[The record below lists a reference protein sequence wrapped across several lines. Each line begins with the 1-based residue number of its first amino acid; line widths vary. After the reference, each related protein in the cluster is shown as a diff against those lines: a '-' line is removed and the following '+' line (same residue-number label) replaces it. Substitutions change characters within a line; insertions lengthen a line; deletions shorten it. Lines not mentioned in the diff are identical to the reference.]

1 MTSDPNDKKSQP
13 QSSGQQGSDGNVK
26 TTAAGKL
33 VKQARSAL
41 ESRITTISDQD
52 TVLQQSRFWIK
63 AVTWSLIGTTVIGIG
78 WLAVA
83 RTEEVVVATG
93 KLDPMGNVKNVRI
106 PPGGMVE
113 AILVKNGQR
122 VSKGQ
127 ALIRLD
133 QESSSEQLKSLTKGV
148 EEKSTQIGQKQQ
160 QMKLKR
166 QERERT
172 TELNQE
178 QIASTQANL
187 RLEQDILNRLASLAK
202 EGGVKDIQYL
212 QQRNKVQELK
222 GELTKREIDGR
233 REINRIDQQIEQINA
248 ELAGL
253 RSERAQLNANLTE
266 VQVSNKN
273 QTLRAPV
280 DGIVFDLKLNNPGF
294 ISQAMSS
301 EVMLKVVPFNTLEAN
316 VMIPSNKIGF
326 VRVGQPA
333 DISID
338 SFPASDFG
346 VLEGTVE
353 SVGSDALPP
362 DPQQMRQEYT
372 YPAVIKL
379 ASQQLK
385 LNSGK
390 QLPLQVGMSL
400 TANIKLR
407 SVSYLQL
414 LLNTF
419 QSKTD
424 SLRQL

>member
-1 MTSDPNDKKSQP
+1 MTMDPNGNDKKTP
-13 QSSGQQGSDGNVK
+13 G
-26 TTAAGKL
+26 GKL

-41 ESRITTISDQD
+41 QSRITTISDQD
-52 TVLQQSRFWIK
+52 TVLQQSGFWMK
-63 AVTWSLIGTTVIGIG
+63 AVTWSLIGTTAIGIG
-78 WLAVA
+78 WLAIA

-93 KLDPMGNVKNVRI
+93 KLDPIGNVKNVRI
-106 PPGGMVE
+106 PPGGVVE

-122 VSKGQ
+122 VSKGE

-133 QESSSEQLKSLTKGV
+133 QESSSEKLKSLSKSV

-160 QMKLKR
+160 QLQLKKLERKR
-166 QERERT
+166 T
-172 TELNQE
+172 GELNRE
-178 QIASTQANL
+178 QLATTRANL
-187 RLEQDILNRLASLAK
+187 QLQQEILNRLASLAS
-202 EGGVKDIQYL
+202 EGGVKDIEFL

-222 GELTKREIDGR
+222 GELTKRELDGR
-233 REINRIDQQIEQINA
+233 RQINQIDQQIEQLNA

-266 VQVSNKN
+266 VRVTNKN
-273 QTLRAPV
+273 ETLRAPV

-301 EVMLKVVPFNTLEAN
+301 EVMLKVVPFNTLEAD

-326 VRVGQPA
+326 VREGQPA

-362 DPQQMRQEYT
+362 YPQQMRQEYT
-372 YPAVIKL
+372 YPAVITLK
-379 ASQQLK
+379 SQQLK
-385 LNSGK
+385 LKSGK
-390 QLPLQVGMSL
+390 ELPLQVGMSL

>member
-1 MTSDPNDKKSQP
+1 MTMDPNGNDKNTS
-13 QSSGQQGSDGNVK
+13 
-26 TTAAGKL
+26 AGKL

-52 TVLQQSRFWIK
+52 NVLQQSRFWMK
-63 AVTWSLIGTTVIGIG
+63 TVTWSLIGTTVIGIG
-78 WLAVA
+78 WLAIA

-93 KLDPMGNVKNVRI
+93 KLEPVGNVKDVRI
-106 PPGGMVE
+106 PPGGVVE

-122 VSKGQ
+122 VSKGE

-133 QESSSEQLKSLTKGV
+133 QESSAEQLKSLTNGV
-148 EEKSTQIGQKQQ
+148 NEKTTQISQKQQ
-160 QMKLKR
+160 QLLLKKL
-166 QERERT
+166 ERERT
-172 TELNQE
+172 LDLNRE
-178 QIASTQANL
+178 QLASTRVNL
-187 RLEQDILNRLASLAK
+187 GLEQEILNRLAGLAK
-202 EGGVKDIQYL
+202 DGAVPDIQYL

-233 REINRIDQQIEQINA
+233 RQINQVDQQIEQLNA

-266 VQVSNKN
+266 VRVTNKN

-280 DGIVFDLKLNNPGF
+280 DGIVFDLKINNPGF
-294 ISQAMSS
+294 ISQSMSS
-301 EVMLKVVPFNTLEAN
+301 EVMLKVVPFNTLEAD

-326 VRVGQPA
+326 VRAGQPA

-362 DPQQMRQEYT
+362 NPQQMRQEYT

-379 ASQQLK
+379 DSQQLK
-385 LNSGK
+385 LKSGK

>member
-1 MTSDPNDKKSQP
+1 MTMDPNGSDKKTP
-13 QSSGQQGSDGNVK
+13 G
-26 TTAAGKL
+26 GKL

-41 ESRITTISDQD
+41 QSRITTISDQD
-52 TVLQQSRFWIK
+52 TVLQQSGFWMK
-63 AVTWSLIGTTVIGIG
+63 AVTWSLIGTTAIGIG
-78 WLAVA
+78 WLAIA

-93 KLDPMGNVKNVRI
+93 KLDPIGNVKNVRI
-106 PPGGMVE
+106 PPGGVVE

-122 VSKGQ
+122 VSKGE

-133 QESSSEQLKSLTKGV
+133 QESSSEKLKSLSKSV

-160 QMKLKR
+160 QLQLKKL
-166 QERERT
+166 ERERT
-172 TELNQE
+172 IELNREQLATTRTNLQLQQE
-178 QIASTQANL
+178 
-187 RLEQDILNRLASLAK
+187 ILNRLASLAS
-202 EGGVKDIQYL
+202 EGGVKDIEFL

-222 GELTKREIDGR
+222 GELTKRELDGR
-233 REINRIDQQIEQINA
+233 RQINQIDQQIEQLNA

-266 VQVSNKN
+266 VRVTNKN
-273 QTLRAPV
+273 ETLRAPV

-301 EVMLKVVPFNTLEAN
+301 EVMLKVVPFNTLEAD

-326 VRVGQPA
+326 VREGQPA

-372 YPAVIKL
+372 YPAVITLK
-379 ASQQLK
+379 SQQLK
-385 LNSGK
+385 LKSGK
-390 QLPLQVGMSL
+390 KLPLQVGMSL

>member
-1 MTSDPNDKKSQP
+1 MTMDPNGNDKNTS
-13 QSSGQQGSDGNVK
+13 
-26 TTAAGKL
+26 AGKL

-52 TVLQQSRFWIK
+52 NVLQQSRFWMK
-63 AVTWSLIGTTVIGIG
+63 TVTWSLIGTTVIGIG
-78 WLAVA
+78 WLAIA

-93 KLDPMGNVKNVRI
+93 KLEPVGNVKDVRI
-106 PPGGMVE
+106 PPGGVVE

-122 VSKGQ
+122 VSKGE

-133 QESSSEQLKSLTKGV
+133 QESSAEQLKSLTNGV
-148 EEKSTQIGQKQQ
+148 NEKTTQISQKQQ
-160 QMKLKR
+160 QLLLKK

-172 TELNQE
+172 LDLNRE
-178 QIASTQANL
+178 QLASTRVNL
-187 RLEQDILNRLASLAK
+187 GLEQEILNRLAGLAK
-202 EGGVKDIQYL
+202 DGAVPDIQYL

-233 REINRIDQQIEQINA
+233 RQINQVDQQIEQLNA

-266 VQVSNKN
+266 VRVTNKN

-280 DGIVFDLKLNNPGF
+280 DGIVFDLKINNPGF
-294 ISQAMSS
+294 ISQSMSS
-301 EVMLKVVPFNTLEAN
+301 EVMLKVVPFNTLEAD

-326 VRVGQPA
+326 VRTGQPA

-362 DPQQMRQEYT
+362 NPQQMRQEYT

-379 ASQQLK
+379 DSQQLK
-385 LNSGK
+385 LKSGK

>member
-1 MTSDPNDKKSQP
+1 MTMDPNGNDK
-13 QSSGQQGSDGNVK
+13 N
-26 TTAAGKL
+26 TAAGKL

-52 TVLQQSRFWIK
+52 NVLQQSRFWMK
-63 AVTWSLIGTTVIGIG
+63 TVTWSLIGTTVIGIG
-78 WLAVA
+78 WLAIA

-93 KLDPMGNVKNVRI
+93 KLEPVGNVKDVRI
-106 PPGGMVE
+106 PPGGVVE

-122 VSKGQ
+122 VSKGE

-133 QESSSEQLKSLTKGV
+133 QESSAEQLKSLTNSV
-148 EEKSTQIGQKQQ
+148 DEKTTQIRQKQQ
-160 QMKLKR
+160 QLLLKKL
-166 QERERT
+166 ERERSVD
-172 TELNQE
+172 LNRE
-178 QIASTQANL
+178 QLASTKVNL
-187 RLEQDILNRLASLAK
+187 SLEQEILSRLAGLEKNGAIP
-202 EGGVKDIQYL
+202 DIQYL

-233 REINRIDQQIEQINA
+233 RQINQIDQQIEQLNA

-266 VQVSNKN
+266 VRVTNKN

-280 DGIVFDLKLNNPGF
+280 DGIVFDLKINNPGF
-294 ISQAMSS
+294 ISQSMSS
-301 EVMLKVVPFNTLEAN
+301 EVMLKVVPFNTLEAD

-326 VRVGQPA
+326 VRAGQPA

-362 DPQQMRQEYT
+362 NPQQMRQEYT

-379 ASQQLK
+379 DSQQLK
-385 LNSGK
+385 LKSGK

>member
-1 MTSDPNDKKSQP
+1 MSMDPNGNDK
-13 QSSGQQGSDGNVK
+13 N
-26 TTAAGKL
+26 TAAGKL

-52 TVLQQSRFWIK
+52 NVLQQSRFWMK
-63 AVTWSLIGTTVIGIG
+63 TVTWSLIGTTVIGIG
-78 WLAVA
+78 WLAIA

-93 KLDPMGNVKNVRI
+93 KLEPVGNVKDVRI
-106 PPGGMVE
+106 PPGGVVE

-122 VSKGQ
+122 VSKGE

-133 QESSSEQLKSLTKGV
+133 QESSAEQLKSLTNGV
-148 EEKSTQIGQKQQ
+148 NEKTTQISQKQQ
-160 QMKLKR
+160 QLLLKKL
-166 QERERT
+166 ERERT
-172 TELNQE
+172 LDLNRE
-178 QIASTQANL
+178 QLASTRVNL
-187 RLEQDILNRLASLAK
+187 GLEQEILNRLAGLAK
-202 EGGVKDIQYL
+202 DGAVPDIQYL

-233 REINRIDQQIEQINA
+233 RQINQVDQQIEQLNA

-266 VQVSNKN
+266 VRVTNKN

-280 DGIVFDLKLNNPGF
+280 DGIVFDLKINNPGF
-294 ISQAMSS
+294 ISQSMSS
-301 EVMLKVVPFNTLEAN
+301 EVMLKVVPFNTLEAD

-326 VRVGQPA
+326 VRAGQPA

-362 DPQQMRQEYT
+362 NPQQMRQEYT

-379 ASQQLK
+379 DSQQLK
-385 LNSGK
+385 LKSGK

>member
-1 MTSDPNDKKSQP
+1 MTMDPNGNDKKTP
-13 QSSGQQGSDGNVK
+13 G
-26 TTAAGKL
+26 GKL

-41 ESRITTISDQD
+41 QSRITTISDQD
-52 TVLQQSRFWIK
+52 AVLQQSGFWMK
-63 AVTWSLIGTTVIGIG
+63 AVTWSLIGTTALGIG
-78 WLAVA
+78 WLAIA

-93 KLDPMGNVKNVRI
+93 KLDPIGNVKNVRI
-106 PPGGMVE
+106 PPGGVVE

-122 VSKGQ
+122 VSKGE

-133 QESSSEQLKSLTKGV
+133 QESSSEKLKSLSKSV

-160 QMKLKR
+160 QLQLKKL
-166 QERERT
+166 ERERT
-172 TELNQE
+172 GELNRE
-178 QIASTQANL
+178 QLATTRANL
-187 RLEQDILNRLASLAK
+187 QLQQEILNRLASLAS
-202 EGGVKDIQYL
+202 EGGVKDIEFL

-222 GELTKREIDGR
+222 GELTKRELDGR
-233 REINRIDQQIEQINA
+233 RQINQIDQQIEQLNA

-266 VQVSNKN
+266 VRVTNKN
-273 QTLRAPV
+273 ETLRAPV
-280 DGIVFDLKLNNPGF
+280 DGIIFDLKLNNPGF

-301 EVMLKVVPFNTLEAN
+301 EVMLKVVPFNTLEAD

-326 VRVGQPA
+326 VREGQPA

-372 YPAVIKL
+372 YPAVITLK
-379 ASQQLK
+379 SQQLK
-385 LNSGK
+385 LKSGK
-390 QLPLQVGMSL
+390 KLPLQVGMSL

>member
-1 MTSDPNDKKSQP
+1 MSMNSNNNDKS
-13 QSSGQQGSDGNVK
+13 N
-26 TTAAGKL
+26 AAGEL
-33 VKQARSAL
+33 VKKARSAL
-41 ESRITTISDQD
+41 EKRITTISDQD
-52 TVLQQSRFWIK
+52 NVLQQSRFWMK
-63 AVTWSLIGTTVIGIG
+63 TVTWSLIGTTVIGIG
-78 WLAVA
+78 WLAIA

-93 KLDPMGNVKNVRI
+93 KLEPVGSVKDVRI
-106 PPGGMVE
+106 PPGGVVE
-113 AILVKNGQR
+113 TILVKNGQR
-122 VSKGQ
+122 VKKGE
-127 ALIRLD
+127 ALIQLD
-133 QESSSEQLKSLTKGV
+133 QESSSEQLKSLIKGV
-148 EEKSTQIGQKQQ
+148 DEKTTQISQKQQ
-160 QMKLKR
+160 QLLLKKL
-166 QERERT
+166 ERERT
-172 TELNQE
+172 LDLNRE
-178 QIASTQANL
+178 QVASARTNL
-187 RLEQDILNRLASLAK
+187 SLEQEILERYSGLSTDGAVPEL
-202 EGGVKDIQYL
+202 QYL
-212 QQRNKVQELK
+212 QQLNRVQEIK
-222 GELTKREIDGR
+222 GELIKREIDGR
-233 REINRIDQQIEQINA
+233 RQVNQVDQQIEQLNA

-266 VQVSNKN
+266 VRVTNKN
-273 QTLRAPV
+273 QILRAPV
-280 DGIVFDLKLNNPGF
+280 DGIVFDLKINNPGF
-294 ISQAMSS
+294 ISQSMSS

-326 VRVGQPA
+326 VREGQKA

-353 SVGSDALPP
+353 SIGSDALPP

-372 YPAVIKL
+372 YPAVITLK
-379 ASQQLK
+379 SQQLK

-390 QLPLQVGMSL
+390 ELPLQVGMSL

>member
-1 MTSDPNDKKSQP
+1 MTMDRNDNDKKSP
-13 QSSGQQGSDGNVK
+13 G
-26 TTAAGKL
+26 GKL
-33 VKQARSAL
+33 VQQARSAL
-41 ESRITTISDQD
+41 QSRITTISDQD
-52 TVLQQSRFWIK
+52 PVLQQSGFWMK
-63 AVTWSLIGTTVIGIG
+63 AVTWSLIGTTAIGIS
-78 WLAVA
+78 WLAIA

-93 KLDPMGNVKNVRI
+93 KLDPIGNVKNVRI
-106 PPGGMVE
+106 PPGGVVE
-113 AILVKNGQR
+113 TILVKNGQR

-133 QESSSEQLKSLTKGV
+133 QENSSEKLKSLTKSV
-148 EEKSTQIGQKQQ
+148 EEKSTQIGQKEQQ
-160 QMKLKR
+160 LRLKKL
-166 QERERT
+166 ERERT
-172 TELNQE
+172 SELNRE
-178 QIASTQANL
+178 QLATTQANL
-187 RLEQDILNRLASLAK
+187 QLQQEILNRLATLAR
-202 EGGVKDIQYL
+202 EGGVKDIEFL

-222 GELTKREIDGR
+222 GELTKRELDGR
-233 REINRIDQQIEQINA
+233 RQINQIDQQIEQLNA

-266 VQVSNKN
+266 IRVTNKN
-273 QTLRAPV
+273 ETLRAPV

-301 EVMLKVVPFNTLEAN
+301 EVMLKVVPSNNLEAD

-326 VRVGQPA
+326 VREGQKV

-353 SVGSDALPP
+353 SIGSDALPP

-372 YPAVIKL
+372 YPAVITLK
-379 ASQQLK
+379 SQQLK
-385 LNSGK
+385 LKSGK
-390 QLPLQVGMSL
+390 ELPLQVGMSL

>member
-1 MTSDPNDKKSQP
+1 MTMDPNGNDKKTP
-13 QSSGQQGSDGNVK
+13 G
-26 TTAAGKL
+26 GKL

-41 ESRITTISDQD
+41 QSRITTISDQD
-52 TVLQQSRFWIK
+52 TVLQQSGFWMK
-63 AVTWSLIGTTVIGIG
+63 AVTWSLIGTTALGIG
-78 WLAVA
+78 WLAIA

-93 KLDPMGNVKNVRI
+93 KLDPIGNVKNVRI
-106 PPGGMVE
+106 PPGGVVE

-122 VSKGQ
+122 VSKGE

-133 QESSSEQLKSLTKGV
+133 QESSSEKLKSLSKSV

-160 QMKLKR
+160 QLQLKKL
-166 QERERT
+166 ERERT
-172 TELNQE
+172 GELNRE
-178 QIASTQANL
+178 QLATTRANL
-187 RLEQDILNRLASLAK
+187 QLQQEILNRLASLAS
-202 EGGVKDIQYL
+202 EGGVKDIEFL

-222 GELTKREIDGR
+222 GELTKRELDGR
-233 REINRIDQQIEQINA
+233 RQINQIDQQIEQLNA

-266 VQVSNKN
+266 VRVTNKN
-273 QTLRAPV
+273 ETLRAPV
-280 DGIVFDLKLNNPGF
+280 DGIIFDLKLNNPGF

-301 EVMLKVVPFNTLEAN
+301 EVMLKVVPFNTLEAD

-326 VRVGQPA
+326 VREGQPA

-372 YPAVIKL
+372 YPAVITLK
-379 ASQQLK
+379 SQQLK
-385 LNSGK
+385 LKSGK
-390 QLPLQVGMSL
+390 KLPLQVGMSL